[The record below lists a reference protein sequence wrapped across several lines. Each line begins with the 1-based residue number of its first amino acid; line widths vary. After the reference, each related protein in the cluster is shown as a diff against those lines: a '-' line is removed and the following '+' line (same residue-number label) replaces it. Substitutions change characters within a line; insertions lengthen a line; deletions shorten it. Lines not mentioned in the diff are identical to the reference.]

1 LVEGFRVSK
10 DLVLP
15 RDSISWVI
23 TFIAKR
29 NAGKTYN
36 TAVYVEQL
44 IQAQVPTL
52 VIDGMGTWWGL
63 RKGVNAKG
71 EPDDSKPGLPV
82 VIIGGNHADI
92 KLDPTKVEKIVEALL
107 QTNTSAVLDISQ
119 FRKGDQ
125 MRIAMVFAEELYRL
139 AEKYPAERVLVVEEA
154 DMFAPQKPFKEEARC
169 LGAFEDL
176 VKRGGN
182 RNIGLVEITQRSAD
196 FNKNLL
202 TQSDMLVVGRTT
214 APQDKEAIKAW
225 VEKHS
230 EKDKKALEEWFDS
243 LSGLGKG
250 EVWVWN
256 DDEAWSIFKRV
267 QFQKR
272 ITFHATRKFV
282 LTKQAANIKLMDVA
296 EFIEKFRNRFEP
308 KPKPPPEPRLV
319 PEKATYTPPRI
330 VPTPFGP
337 RTSPSVLNT
346 PIEPPITVKSG
357 ERFNIP
363 MPTQTDIEKAQE
375 VAINQ
380 TLPMLVIQQF
390 KPTLGLT
397 VETFNE
403 PTTPLGRVAVV
414 LKNDAESH
422 GRQDA
427 WTTKRIKTHIR
438 NHEWNEEGVDEA
450 IAQLVRWEILKKQ
463 SNNYFRFYPA
473 RVRIIDQTQEIQLQ

>member
-1 LVEGFRVSK
+1 LKGFKVAP
-10 DLVLP
+10 DLTLP
-15 RDSISWVI
+15 RESISWVI

-36 TAVYVEQL
+36 SAVYVEQL
-44 IQAQVPTL
+44 VQGEVPTL

-63 RKGVNAKG
+63 RKGVNDQG

-92 KLDPTKVEKIVEALL
+92 KLDPSKVERIVEALL

-125 MRIAMVFAEELYRL
+125 MRIAMIFAEELYRL

-202 TQSDMLVVGRTT
+202 TQSDMLIVGRTT
-214 APQDKEAIKAW
+214 APQDKEAIQAW

-230 EKDKKALEEWFDS
+230 EKNKKALEEWFDS
-243 LSGLGKG
+243 LSSLGKG

-256 DDEAWSIFKRV
+256 DDEAWPIFKRV

-282 LTKQAANIKLMDVA
+282 LTKQAENIKLMDVA
-296 EFIEKFRNRFEP
+296 EFIEKFRDKFEP
-308 KPKPPPEPRLV
+308 KPKPQPESKAPETLRSRVREFVHPPPVVTMPRAAEAPSLRL
-319 PEKATYTPPRI
+319 KAE
-330 VPTPFGP
+330 PTPQP
-337 RTSPSVLNT
+337 RYLD
-346 PIEPPITVKSG
+346 
-357 ERFNIP
+357 ERV
-363 MPTQTDIEKAQE
+363 Q
-375 VAINQ
+375 Q
-380 TLPMLVIQQF
+380 TLPNILLEKVRPVVQVLV
-390 KPTLGLT
+390 
-397 VETFNE
+397 EE
-403 PTTPLGRVAVV
+403 PSTSLGRVLVV
-414 LKNDAESH
+414 LTNHD
-422 GRQDA
+422 GRDDR
-427 WTTKRIKTHIR
+427 WTGAKIKTVLRDHA
-438 NHEWNEEGVDEA
+438 WPDDGLNETIDD
-450 IAQLVRWEILKKQ
+450 LLRWEILRRQ
-463 SNNYFRFYPA
+463 SNNYLKFYRD
-473 RVRIIDQTQEIQLQ
+473 RVTVTERRTELQGTV